1 MPRRSSLDKEPL
13 IDLTSSPISK
23 RTRQSSAN
31 FDNKRFKT
39 LLDSQSFNNNF
50 KNAPT
55 VVERIVRFDT
65 LGPTFIPKILAN
77 KDWPNLFSGFEDP
90 IEELVKEFY
99 SNSWFTRAEL
109 KCWVCGKDFFIT
121 LNYLAK
127 ILHINCLA
135 IVDTSPYDDRLAP
148 IVEILE
154 TLEAHYEVSSSST
167 SISTS
172 RFEL

>member
-1 MPRRSSLDKEPL
+1 M
-13 IDLTSSPISK
+13 
-23 RTRQSSAN
+23 
-31 FDNKRFKT
+31 
-39 LLDSQSFNNNF
+39 
-50 KNAPT
+50 
-55 VVERIVRFDT
+55 VERIVRFDT
-65 LGPTFIPKILAN
+65 LGSTFIPKIFAD
-77 KDWPNLFSGFEDP
+77 KDWASLFGGFEDP
-90 IEELVKEFY
+90 FQELVKEFF
-99 SNSWFTRAEL
+99 SNTWFTRAEL

-135 IVDTSPYDDRLAP
+135 NVDTSPYDDRLAP

-172 RFEL
+172 RFELEMKTLTFIMHSNLYPLTNMGFISLGRAKFLCDH